1 MGFET
6 FFKNS
11 FKVCSNCCA
20 SRQKVEIKWSTLG
33 YNYSEIP
40 WDETILKPLAT
51 GFVPFG
57 ITIADAA
64 FPEHEQHV
72 AGLNGRITKITKNSW
87 VKHVSFSYN
96 ERYNFLIRM
105 TWVAYSFFAT
115 IALGIALMKGMLLC
129 NL

>member
-1 MGFET
+1 ME
-6 FFKNS
+6 
-11 FKVCSNCCA
+11 SNG
-20 SRQKVEIKWSTLG
+20 QPLVIIILKFPEIL
-33 YNYSEIP
+33 
-40 WDETILKPLAT
+40 TIIKPLAI

-64 FPEHEQHV
+64 FPELEKHV

-87 VKHVSFSYN
+87 VKHLSFSYN

-129 NL
+129 IL

>member
-1 MGFET
+1 MVKT
-6 FFKNS
+6 ALIYS
-11 FKVCSNCCA
+11 V
-20 SRQKVEIKWSTLG
+20 VTI
-33 YNYSEIP
+33 YYSEIP

-87 VKHVSFSYN
+87 VKHLSFSYN

-129 NL
+129 IF